1 MLGIPY
7 GNTHMFINMP
17 NIHMLSE
24 SPPVSSCWNIC
35 SALCHSE
42 AAPQAMITPVELTTS
57 ALSNESRHGETYLL
71 CREQVWTSMIFH

>member
-17 NIHMLSE
+17 NI
-24 SPPVSSCWNIC
+24 PVSSCWNIC

-71 CREQVWTSMIFH
+71 CREQV